1 MATANQPI
9 NAEVE
14 ASKEHSMSPNPA
26 PLIQTAKSPD
36 YGRPDHGDFRPGSD
50 LNDEID
56 LLELIQSVL
65 KTWKVWLIAA
75 FVLTAIFGYFQVTSY
90 LVKSKNAGFS
100 KQITLNFKGADKGEY
115 PSGTP
120 FRLQDIIAP
129 AVLQAVYT
137 DLGLDEEGITNSE
150 FQSKVSVEPFTPYY
164 KEIIEKYDSLLDET
178 GDNYEQIQAIQ
189 EKKRAELAQALNS
202 NVLLTFDVEDIDL
215 PAEVVTSIMTA
226 IPQQWARQAITDKGV
241 LKADI
246 ELISS
251 RTLDQTLF
259 ENVDYVVLADLFA
272 DKIQGLRD
280 NIKKVKALEGSAT
293 VKDPES
299 GWSLSDLERNLYDL
313 ETYTVDELM
322 SPIRSLGL
330 SRNPKLAAFYYDE
343 KRLVLKE
350 ELAKLEDQSALIKS
364 AFDSYSQ
371 EKQTSTQVSG
381 GGQASVLGA
390 PMVPQMSGELL
401 DKLLQVAGEDSV
413 EKYRQVLNDQW
424 LKTNMEVAELKSDI
438 RRIERLIAAVKGQQS
453 DELTNEL
460 RDEYTQR
467 AEESLPSIIAQL
479 RNYYDINWRIYEQ
492 ISRDSVGGVGYLYK
506 DAHQGVL
513 KASSGMDLKRIILM
527 YIALIAGMTFVVVP
541 TVMIR
546 NALRDKKRRE
556 LTAQSELQPAQ

>member
-9 NAEVE
+9 NNEVE
-14 ASKEHSMSPNPA
+14 ESKEQAMSPNPA

-65 KTWKVWLIAA
+65 KTWKVWLIVA
-75 FVLTAIFGYFQVTSY
+75 FTLTAIFGYFQIASY
-90 LVKSKNAGFS
+90 LSKSENVGYS
-100 KQITLNFKGADKGEY
+100 KQITLSFKGAEKGEY
-115 PSGTP
+115 PSGAPYRIQDIVAPAILQSIYNDLNLSELDLSASDFQSRVEVEPYTP
-120 FRLQDIIAP
+120 FYR
-129 AVLQAVYT
+129 
-137 DLGLDEEGITNSE
+137 
-150 FQSKVSVEPFTPYY
+150 
-164 KEIIEKYDSLLDET
+164 EINRKYDSLL
-178 GDNYEQIQAIQ
+178 GDNNQNFEQIQALQ
-189 EKKRAELAQALNS
+189 NKKLAELEKALNS
-202 NVLLTFDVEDIDL
+202 HVLLTFDPSGTELNPEMVGKVL
-215 PAEVVTSIMTA
+215 TA
-226 IPQQWARQAITDKGV
+226 IPQEWARQAITDKGV

-371 EKQTSTQVSG
+371 EKQTSTQASG

-401 DKLLQVAGEDSV
+401 DKLLQVAGKDSV
-413 EKYRQVLNDQW
+413 ENYRQVLNDQW

-453 DELTNEL
+453 DELTKEL
-460 RDEYTQR
+460 RDEYTVR

-492 ISRDSVGGVGYLYK
+492 ISRESVGGIGYLYK

-513 KASSGMDLKRIILM
+513 KASTGMDLKRIILM
-527 YIALIAGMTFVVVP
+527 YIALMAGMTFIVVP

-556 LTAQSELQPAQ
+556 LTAQSEPQPAQ